1 MPQRHKT
8 LPEIPH
14 DTAFICSPA
23 DVPGTC
29 KVQLQDKNITTN
41 VRQKFEELCE
51 EYGEAF
57 SKNNEDISRTKLV
70 KMDIDTGD
78 SPLVSSRPYTLPL
91 KHYEWVQREIE
102 SLECAG
108 VITKIMS
115 KWASPIVVVP
125 KKSAPEEPPK
135 RRLCVD
141 FRKVN
146 ELQQEVITAGKIKG
160 QISIHLLPKINEMYA
175 KLKGAKVFSTIDL
188 RSGYHHI
195 ALGKSSRAKTT
206 FVMPFDKYEF
216 LMVPF
221 GLARAP
227 AYFQLLMN
235 KVLKALKFAM
245 MYLDDII
252 IFSQDELQHLEH
264 LEIVF
269 SHLRE
274 AGLKMKHSECDFF
287 KSEIHY
293 LGHLISPEGI
303 SPLPNKLDS
312 IRHMPVPNSAKEIKQ
327 FLGLT
332 GYYRK
337 FVPRFADISRPLT
350 TLTKKDAKFEWTSAC
365 QKSFE
370 LLKEALC
377 GEPILK
383 YADTSK
389 PYILYTDASKFGW
402 AGVLTQPHTMTID
415 GKSTTTD
422 HPVAFVSGLFRGSQL
437 NWAALMKEAF
447 AIYMSI
453 KKLSFYLTDA
463 QILLRS
469 DHKPLEKFLFKNTL
483 NSKVNNWA
491 MELEVFNIQFDYI
504 KGSNN
509 ILVDTLSHLIAIDPD
524 IPTTPEEPGY
534 EFGYAIFE
542 KFLKVQTK
550 TYEVNEVI
558 VGTEKEIIKN
568 DPELQNSLQ
577 CIENPI
583 APQRL
588 RKLQQQDTN
597 IEILKHKLQNNRL
610 DKEYYSLDENE
621 LLTRKVIDGGH
632 KFCAIYLPSILIF
645 QELQTAHD
653 DLGHNGFPR
662 TYAALKQ
669 VFFWKGMKEDIRK
682 HCKTCATC
690 QLHKL
695 ENVKFERKIFKPS
708 LQPMDF
714 ICMDLIG
721 EFHPPTSHGHRCAL
735 TAVCM
740 LTGFTWCVPLKT
752 KTAEEVTKTYMDH
765 IYSNF
770 GGSIKILMDNG
781 TEFKSKL
788 FKEVVEKL
796 GTEFSIHSPPYRPQ
810 SYGKI
815 EAFHRFLK
823 ICIGKHINYG
833 LEWDELTPM
842 ATACYN
848 FFPNCNARE
857 SAFFVM
863 FGRDPINKLNMLL
876 HSARRY
882 FHDDNGLPNLE
893 ALKNIYQVVAQ
904 QLLNSRERYVKKH
917 HNQQRSESPVQA
929 GDLILIKDNTA
940 KSFEPLY
947 KGNYRVVKVHGNNV
961 EIQDYRGNI
970 SMVHITDVKKITL
983 MEQVADE
990 YEQLGK
996 EGRFSKK
1003 CIPRGYI
1010 PDFDWTTIHQSQDQ
1024 PIKPIKQQD
1033 PTEETTTPA
1042 APTEVEGPPSSCL
1055 RSKTKQHPTS
1065 NKQGQLE
1072 CNPTPVD
1079 LLECN
1084 PAEIE
1089 VNSVDI
1095 APQNYSWMQLT
1106 KFLSYPEKIIED
1118 PAPVSL
1124 P

>member
-1 MPQRHKT
+1 MPLTIFNLSPVDHLYIGKDTVIAFAEQPVLETYNIDLASKDKIKEHLAKPRTWVHQRHKT

-14 DTAFICSPA
+14 DTAFICSLA
-23 DVPGTC
+23 DVPGPR
-29 KVQLQDKNITTN
+29 KVQLQDKDIATD
-41 VRQKFEELCE
+41 VRQKFEELCK

-57 SKNNEDISRTKLV
+57 SKNNEDIGRTKLV
-70 KMDIDTGD
+70 KMDIDTGN
-78 SPLVSSRPYTLPL
+78 SPPVSSRPYTLPL
-91 KHYEWVQREIE
+91 KHYDWVQGEIE
-102 SLECAG
+102 SLERAG
-108 VITKIMS
+108 VITKSMS

-125 KKSAPEEPPK
+125 KKSAPGEPPK

-146 ELQQEVITAGKIKG
+146 ELQQEVITAGKTKG
-160 QISIHLLPKINEMYA
+160 QISIHPPPKIDEMYA

-206 FVMPFDKYEF
+206 FVTPFGKYKF

-221 GLARAP
+221 GLAQAP

-235 KVLKALKFAM
+235 KVLKGLKFAM

-269 SHLRE
+269 SHLQE
-274 AGLKMKHSECDFF
+274 AGLKMKHSKCDFF

-327 FLGLT
+327 FLELT

-350 TLTKKDAKFEWTSAC
+350 TLTKKDAKFKWTSAC

-377 GEPILK
+377 GEPMLK

-389 PYILYTDASKFGW
+389 PYTLYTDASKYGW
-402 AGVLTQPHTMTID
+402 AGVLTQPHTTTLD

-437 NWAALMKEAF
+437 NWAALTKEAF
-447 AIYMSI
+447 AIYMSV

-469 DHKPLEKFLFKNTL
+469 DHKLLEKFLLKNTL

-491 MELEVFNIQFDYI
+491 MELEAFNIQFDYI

-509 ILVDTLSHLIAIDPD
+509 ILADTLSRLIAIDPD
-524 IPTTPEEPGY
+524 TPTTPEELGY

-542 KFLKVQTK
+542 EFPKVQTK

-558 VGTEKEIIKN
+558 VGTDTEIIKN

-577 CIENPI
+577 CIQNLI

-588 RKLQQQDTN
+588 KKLQQQDPN

-621 LLTRKVIDGGH
+621 LLTRKMIDGGH
-632 KFCAIYLPSILIF
+632 EFHAIYLPSVLIF
-645 QELQTAHD
+645 QVLRTAHD

-690 QLHKL
+690 QLNKL

-708 LQPMDF
+708 LQPMNF

-721 EFHPPTSHGHRCAL
+721 EFHPPTSCGHCYAL

-752 KTAEEVTKTYMDH
+752 KTTEEVAKAYMDH

-781 TEFKSKL
+781 TEFKNKL
-788 FKEVVEKL
+788 FKEVVNKL
-796 GTEFSIHSPPYRPQ
+796 GMEFSIHSPPYRPQ
-810 SYGKI
+810 SNGKI
-815 EAFHRFLK
+815 EGSDRFLK
-823 ICIGKHINYG
+823 MCICKHINYG
-833 LEWDELTPM
+833 LELDELTPM

-848 FFPNCNARE
+848 FFPNCSARE

-876 HSARRY
+876 HAARCY
-882 FHDDNGLPNLE
+882 FHDDNGLPN
-893 ALKNIYQVVAQ
+893 
-904 QLLNSRERYVKKH
+904 
-917 HNQQRSESPVQA
+917 
-929 GDLILIKDNTA
+929 
-940 KSFEPLY
+940 
-947 KGNYRVVKVHGNNV
+947 
-961 EIQDYRGNI
+961 
-970 SMVHITDVKKITL
+970 
-983 MEQVADE
+983 
-990 YEQLGK
+990 
-996 EGRFSKK
+996 
-1003 CIPRGYI
+1003 
-1010 PDFDWTTIHQSQDQ
+1010 
-1024 PIKPIKQQD
+1024 
-1033 PTEETTTPA
+1033 
-1042 APTEVEGPPSSCL
+1042 
-1055 RSKTKQHPTS
+1055 
-1065 NKQGQLE
+1065 
-1072 CNPTPVD
+1072 
-1079 LLECN
+1079 
-1084 PAEIE
+1084 
-1089 VNSVDI
+1089 
-1095 APQNYSWMQLT
+1095 
-1106 KFLSYPEKIIED
+1106 
-1118 PAPVSL
+1118 
-1124 P
+1124 